1 MVKPN
6 QKSNEIRRGIVYVL
20 LEKDALTLYDG
31 MHKLIKVWKRKTKRR
46 KT

>member
-1 MVKPN
+1 MKSN
-6 QKSNEIRRGIVYVL
+6 SKSNEIRRGIVYVL
-20 LEKDALTLYDG
+20 RKKDALALYDG